1 MRHRLVVLAL
11 VTLLSLAIAACG
23 SNSSNTATSSS
34 SSSSSTTA
42 ANKSTT
48 TSAPTTSTTK
58 SGNHCSTEQLK
69 GSLGETQSGAG
80 QRYTVLILSNT
91 GTKTCELRGFP
102 GVSILDAS
110 GKQLGAPASREGT
123 EGPTVSLA
131 PGASASAT
139 LHTSAQGIGAACE
152 PISTQL
158 RVYPPDNTAAL
169 TFAAAYSACGGFRV
183 STLVGGTAGN

>member
-1 MRHRLVVLAL
+1 MRPRLAALSFIVVL
-11 VTLLSLAIAACG
+11 SFAIAACG
-23 SNSSNTATSSS
+23 SSSSNSSTS

-42 ANKSTT
+42 ANASTT
-48 TSAPTTSTTK
+48 TTAATTSTTK
-58 SGNHCSTEQLK
+58 SSNHCSTEQLK

-80 QRYTVLILSNT
+80 QRYTVLILTNT

-102 GVSILDAS
+102 GVSLLDAA
-110 GKQLGAPASREGT
+110 GKQLGAPASREGN
-123 EGPTVSLA
+123 EGPTVTIA

-139 LHTSAQGIGAACE
+139 LHTSAQGTGSACE
-152 PISTQL
+152 PTSTQL

-183 STLVGGTAGN
+183 STLVSGTAGN